1 MTVVPIVFTDADTPE
16 AKDLL
21 QKAYEQHSQPL
32 PQTGIIF
39 KVLQLPD
46 GSEQL
51 VNWQIADAAQVE
63 AIALGLTVSA
73 QS

>member
-1 MTVVPIVFTDADTPE
+1 MTIIPIVFTDPDTPE
-16 AKDLL
+16 AQDLL
-21 QKAYEQHSQPL
+21 QKAYKQRALPL
-32 PQTGIIF
+32 PQIGIIF

-51 VNWQIADAAQVE
+51 VNWQVADAAQIE

-73 QS
+73 QA